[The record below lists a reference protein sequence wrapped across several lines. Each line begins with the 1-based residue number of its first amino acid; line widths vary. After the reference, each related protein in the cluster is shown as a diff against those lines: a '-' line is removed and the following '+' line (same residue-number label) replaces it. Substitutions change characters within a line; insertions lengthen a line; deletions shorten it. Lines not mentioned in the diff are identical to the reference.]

1 MPFHEM
7 PSGYTAPD
15 PDIDWD
21 FGDLSESLE
30 GTMFDLPSDYGGIP
44 PTTGEFDIYEEE
56 EDLNVEEE
64 DLNVEEED
72 LNVYEQFASGPQS
85 ALDIA
90 ADDLNID
97 IHSDEFQEV
106 TNYLYEYDVEPE
118 AFARLSAGADIE
130 SMYGKG
136 STELE
141 SMLDTDSSGMFA
153 GFGGPAGLERKQIY
167 TGIGEGSS
175 TRLLDFMK
183 EASGMRGDFREGM
196 IEYIGALEES
206 RQDEHGTGFPKIGEQ
221 TFGSGEW
228 TSQELINMGYPYDD
242 DCGNPVTN
250 PDEGG
255 RVYDDFC
262 NETGQTYDPGPVEES
277 CFSPDG
283 KVELEDGTVKE
294 VRDIKK
300 GDMVKAIDNGK
311 VIYSKVLED
320 LYINMK
326 DEGKEHYYVK
336 IRTKD
341 STLKVTMM
349 HRVFVKNLKKNINAH
364 KIKPGMKVNVV
375 KGNDIVSSEVLN
387 IEHLYLKGRYDL
399 YTDAGTVIVDGVVCS
414 TLAFLPQWF
423 TVPVWKFFNKH
434 PKLYKFAYKYIYYPW
449 FKLAGKMVLK
459 KNTNINMKVV
469 LN

>member
-7 PSGYTAPD
+7 PAGYTAPD

-30 GTMFDLPSDYGGIP
+30 GTMFDLPEDYGGIP
-44 PTTGEFDIYEEE
+44 PTTGDFGIWEEEEEE
-56 EDLNVEEE
+56 EDQGLNIYEE
-64 DLNVEEED
+64 
-72 LNVYEQFASGPQS
+72 FAGGPQS
-85 ALDIA
+85 AIEVA
-90 ADDLNID
+90 EELNID
-97 IHSDEFQEV
+97 VDSDEFQEI
-106 TNYLYEYDVEPE
+106 TDYLYEYDAEPE
-118 AFARLSAGADIE
+118 QFARLSVGADIE
-130 SMYGKG
+130 SMYGAG
-136 STELE
+136 AAELGG
-141 SMLDTDSSGMFA
+141 MLDSTKSSMFG
-153 GFGGPAGLERKQIY
+153 GFGSSADLERKGIY
-167 TGIGEGSS
+167 TEVGEESS
-175 TRLLDFMK
+175 ARMIDFMQG
-183 EASGMRGDFREGM
+183 ASELRGDFREEM
-196 IEYIGALEES
+196 IDYIGDLEES
-206 RQDEHGTGFPKIGEQ
+206 RQDEHGAGFPRIGDE
-221 TFGSGEW
+221 TDSDGW
-228 TSQELINMGYPYDD
+228 TSQELSDMGYPYDD
-242 DCGNPVTN
+242 FCGNPVNN
-250 PDEGG
+250 PDEVN

-311 VIYSKVLED
+311 VIYSEVLED

-326 DEGKEHYYVK
+326 DEDKEHYYVK

-375 KGNDIVSSEVLN
+375 NGNNIVSSEVLD

-423 TVPVWKFFNKH
+423 TVPSWKFCNKH
-434 PKLYKFAYKYIYYPW
+434 PKIYKFIYKYLYYPW
-449 FKLAGKMVLK
+449 FKLAGRMVLK
-459 KNTNINMKVV
+459 KNTNLNMKVA